1 MSKELYPFYEREL
14 AVLRQM
20 SRDFA
25 TRYPSTAGR
34 LLLEANTSSDPHVE
48 RMLEGF
54 ALIGARIQH
63 RLDDEFPELTDGMLQ
78 QLYPHFMAPVPSIAI
93 LQFDHD
99 HTRSTSGGAFRL
111 QRGTMLRTQPVGG
124 LSCRFR
130 TCFDVDLVPLRVAE
144 AQCLVPPFPQNI
156 QAPSGTAAVI
166 RLRLE
171 SLGNLR
177 LSAIPLESLMLF
189 LNSDSQLAPLLYQA
203 LLNDAKAISASPVSG
218 GKSPV
223 SFLPGRLPL
232 DPAGLEPNEALFPYP
247 ASSPQGLRLLTEF
260 FACPAKFHF
269 VRLGRLRELL
279 AGCDRVADVYI
290 YLTRTNT
297 LLEQG
302 IDAGTFRLGCTP
314 VVNLFAKTAEPV
326 TVDRTRSEYT
336 LVPDVAHPQGM
347 EVWSVDSVEGTMG
360 KGDTGNV
367 YNPFYSFRKGVG
379 PSDRKALWHSVRR
392 PSARPDDPGTD
403 VSIRL
408 VDMDFREAISS
419 DKVLVVKTHCTNRQ
433 LPEQLKN
440 LGERIRFDLE
450 AAAPVSRIQVLRA
463 PSLPLRRALRRD
475 AYWRLVSHLNLSHLS
490 LSDPERGAEILREIL
505 SLYDPTRQA
514 SGADGAAI
522 NRLTCEGIVGVS
534 SKNVSTRLGGAFAGA
549 IVRGTEVTLEL
560 DPEKFSGIGS
570 LLFATVLERF
580 LGLYCSINSFTRL
593 VLKEQRSDTP
603 IKVWPPRIGE
613 VSLL

>member
-14 AVLRQM
+14 AFIRQM

-130 TCFDVDLVPLRVAE
+130 TCFDVDLVPVRVAE

-260 FACPAKFHF
+260 FACPA
-269 VRLGRLRELL
+269 
-279 AGCDRVADVYI
+279 
-290 YLTRTNT
+290 
-297 LLEQG
+297 
-302 IDAGTFRLGCTP
+302 
-314 VVNLFAKTAEPV
+314 
-326 TVDRTRSEYT
+326 
-336 LVPDVAHPQGM
+336 
-347 EVWSVDSVEGTMG
+347 
-360 KGDTGNV
+360 
-367 YNPFYSFRKGVG
+367 
-379 PSDRKALWHSVRR
+379 
-392 PSARPDDPGTD
+392 
-403 VSIRL
+403 
-408 VDMDFREAISS
+408 
-419 DKVLVVKTHCTNRQ
+419 
-433 LPEQLKN
+433 
-440 LGERIRFDLE
+440 
-450 AAAPVSRIQVLRA
+450 
-463 PSLPLRRALRRD
+463 
-475 AYWRLVSHLNLSHLS
+475 
-490 LSDPERGAEILREIL
+490 
-505 SLYDPTRQA
+505 
-514 SGADGAAI
+514 
-522 NRLTCEGIVGVS
+522 
-534 SKNVSTRLGGAFAGA
+534 
-549 IVRGTEVTLEL
+549 
-560 DPEKFSGIGS
+560 
-570 LLFATVLERF
+570 
-580 LGLYCSINSFTRL
+580 
-593 VLKEQRSDTP
+593 
-603 IKVWPPRIGE
+603 
-613 VSLL
+613 